1 MELLVL
7 IALLLLGL
15 TVLIRRRSYIYTTS
29 TSRAR
34 APAAVVIQ
42 RIADPAVAH
51 RALVENADDFS
62 DRPVAPFLVFL
73 EKKHGQYGDG
83 LASAPYGPLW
93 RAFRCNITSETL
105 HPSRLGHVTPLQREA
120 IDGLVANLGKELP
133 VVAVVRDHLY
143 PSIFSLL
150 ARLCFGDDVDEGHVR
165 VMGCLIR
172 EFQQVAV
179 GEARASPGTMLAK
192 LAEWRR
198 LRRLLAIHGRLG
210 ELYLP
215 LVDARRESRPTCDGG
230 GRRPYVDS
238 LIDLRVPDGGK
249 GDGAGRRAV
258 RDDEFVNLL
267 SEFLGAGTG
276 TVMAS
281 IEWTL
286 AHLVNDQEIQKK
298 LRDEVDGAGGAVA
311 ASSSRSLIRGMPY
324 LNAVVLE
331 TLRLHPQVPFV
342 QRHVH
347 ADAAEVLGVGGKT
360 SGDFIAQFTVGDM
373 GRDGKT
379 WIDPDEF
386 RPERFLPG
394 GEAEDVGPLPGTKE
408 IRMMP
413 FGAGHRFC
421 PGVGLAMMNIKCF
434 LAALVHEFE
443 WAPPGTEG
451 CAGVDMTELNTFIKA
466 MKKPL
471 SARLTRRT

>member
-7 IALLLLGL
+7 IALFLLGL
-15 TVLIRRRSYIYTTS
+15 TILIRRRSYTYTTS
-29 TSRAR
+29 TRRAG
-34 APAAVVIQ
+34 APAAVVIEK
-42 RIADPAVAH
+42 IADHAVAH
-51 RALVENADDFS
+51 RALIENADDFS

-73 EKKHGQYGDG
+73 EKRHGQYGDG

-120 IDGLVANLGKELP
+120 IHGLVAALEKELP

-143 PSIFSLL
+143 PSVFSVL
-150 ARLCFGDDVDEGHVR
+150 ARLCFGDGVDEGHVR
-165 VMGCLIR
+165 AMGFLIR

-179 GEARASPGTMLAK
+179 GEARVSPGTMFAK

-198 LRRLLAIHGRLG
+198 LRRLLAIHGGLG

-215 LVDARRESRPTCDGG
+215 LVHARRESRPPCEGG

-238 LIDLRVPDGGK
+238 LIDLRVPADGGK

-258 RDDEFVNLL
+258 RDDELVNLL

-276 TVMAS
+276 TVVAS
-281 IEWTL
+281 LEWAL
-286 AHLVNDQEIQKK
+286 AHLVNDQEVVRK
-298 LRDEVDGAGGAVA
+298 LRDEVDGAGS
-311 ASSSRSLIRGMPY
+311 SSSRSDLIRGMPY

-342 QRHVH
+342 QRHVK
-347 ADAAEVLGVGGKT
+347 ADAAEVLRVGGKT
-360 SGDFIAQFTVGDM
+360 SDFIAQFSVGDM

-379 WIDPDEF
+379 WTDPDEF

-421 PGVGLAMMNIKCF
+421 PGVGLATMNIKCF
-434 LAALVHEFE
+434 LAALVREFE
-443 WAPPGTEG
+443 WAPPTTEG
-451 CAGVDMTELNTFIKA
+451 CTGVDLTELNTFIKA